1 MDKNE
6 FVDKLATG
14 ALSRRDINK
23 ALATVGL
30 AVVTVPFAPGR
41 AWAAGEIN
49 YFTWGG
55 YDIADIHQSYLD
67 KYDGPPAYSL
77 FGEEEEAMQKMR
89 AGFTPDIA
97 HPCVNSVGRW
107 RDAGIIEPIDIS
119 RIPSWPDIWADLQ
132 NIKGT
137 TFDGVNWFVPWDWG
151 NSSILYRTDLV
162 DPEYIAQESWSIL
175 LDERDKGRMAV
186 YDSVD
191 AIAGITGLLIGAG
204 DPFNMTDAELAEA
217 RNVLEKIHGNMRF
230 WWTDQTA
237 LEQALASGE
246 MVAGYAWNSAVVTL
260 KKEGIPV
267 SYMNPKEG
275 ILTWVCGL
283 VRVKNAP
290 GSEDAAYDFIE
301 AMLDPES
308 GRFLI
313 DEYGYGHAN
322 EKSFELVSAERLA
335 ALGLSSPKALFAQGL
350 FFDQIAPEIRE
361 KLITMFEEVKAGF

>member
-1 MDKNE
+1 MESNE
-6 FVDKLATG
+6 FLDMLAAG
-14 ALSRRDINK
+14 KMNRRDFNR
-23 ALATVGL
+23 ALASVGL
-30 AVVTVPFAPGR
+30 AAVTVPFAPGR
-41 AWAAGEIN
+41 ARAAGEIN

-55 YDIADIHQSYLD
+55 YDIAEIHPAYIE
-67 KYDGPPAYSL
+67 KYGGPPAYSL

-107 RDAGIIEPIDIS
+107 RDAGIIQPIDVS
-119 RIPSWPDIWADLQ
+119 RIPSWPDVWDDLQ
-132 NIKGT
+132 NMKGT
-137 TFDGVNWFVPWDWG
+137 MFDGVNWFVPFDWG

-162 DPEYIAQESWSIL
+162 DPEYIEEESWSIL
-175 LDERDKGRMAV
+175 LDERYKGRMAV
-186 YDSVD
+186 FDSVD
-191 AIAGITGLLIGAG
+191 AVAGITGLLIGAA

-217 RNVLEKIHGNMRF
+217 RVVLKKIHDNMRF
-230 WWTDQTA
+230 WWTDQSA
-237 LEQALASGE
+237 VEQALASGE
-246 MVAGYAWNSAVVTL
+246 MVAGYAWNSAVVNL
-260 KKEGIPV
+260 KKEGVPV

-275 ILTWVCGL
+275 ILFWDCGL
-283 VRVKNAP
+283 VRVKDAP
-290 GSEDAAYDFIE
+290 GSEVAAYDFIE

-322 EKSFELVSAERLA
+322 EKAFDLVSAERLDV
-335 ALGLSSPKALFAQGL
+335 LGLSSPAALFAQGA